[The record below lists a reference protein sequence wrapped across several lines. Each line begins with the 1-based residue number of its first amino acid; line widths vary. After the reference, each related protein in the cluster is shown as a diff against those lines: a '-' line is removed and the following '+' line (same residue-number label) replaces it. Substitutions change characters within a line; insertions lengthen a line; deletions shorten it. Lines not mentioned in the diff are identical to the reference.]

1 MIRDVLSSP
10 LLSTFFYTSIPP
22 VLPIPLSF
30 IQCST
35 LFTYMFLFLFFY
47 SLFLILYSFLQV
59 AQADHIS
66 QTNSLQNHVKSLEV
80 RTVLTHTHKYVIVLL
95 SVHDKVYDLYL
106 FVRRNKIICPLFSF
120 SFHPVLFSIC
130 YILSI
135 HIVPFP
141 LSLLLTHSYPWSSL
155 SYHYLL
161 FFECRLK
168 YSDRETRAL
177 L

>member
-1 MIRDVLSSP
+1 MFSP
-10 LLSTFFYTSIPP
+10 LLSS
-22 VLPIPLSF
+22 LPSFTRPSLLS
-30 IQCST
+30 
-35 LFTYMFLFLFFY
+35 YLFLFHSSSALPYSHTCSCFY
-47 SLFLILYSFLQV
+47 SFILLFLILYSFLQV

-135 HIVPFP
+135 HVVPFP
-141 LSLLLTHSYPWSSL
+141 LSLLLTHSYP
-155 SYHYLL
+155 
-161 FFECRLK
+161 
-168 YSDRETRAL
+168 
-177 L
+177 